1 MEETIYNAKGKP
13 EAYIDY
19 TDEDTIYLW
28 DGTPIAYLNKDSI
41 YGFNGKHLGW
51 YEDGIMRDHS
61 GNIVGFNKK
70 AANVFVAFE
79 PFKAFKKF
87 KPFKSFEAFA
97 PFKPFYH
104 STLSEFELIAFLL
117 QGKK

>member
-1 MEETIYNAKGKP
+1 MEETIYNVQGKP

-19 TDEDTIYLW
+19 SDEETIYLW
-28 DGTPIAYLNKDSI
+28 DGTPVAYLNKDNV

-51 YEDGIMRDHS
+51 YEDGVVRDHT
-61 GNIVGFNKK
+61 GYIVGFNKK

-104 STLSEFELIAFLL
+104 SAIGELGLLEFLT